1 MIVPSSDVINSQ
13 SKNAV
18 KKSDV
23 FWIVTIKS
31 LNDIKDALKSYKYM

>member
-1 MIVPSSDVINSQ
+1 MLNSQ

-31 LNDIKDALKSYKYM
+31 FKWYKRRKIEKFL